1 MDQGINNS
9 WDCGPFT
16 IYHFHKFFTDVLKA
30 KSEISLPSDPLN
42 VGLFIRNFINFC
54 AAKGINAASNNEN
67 QISNSSTFFS
77 DFCNAFNYDKLE
89 EIGKTEKALVFQPD
103 LLTNATS
110 ENHLPEIIFDK
121 LMKGS
126 TTEINHLG
134 QQSGLLTLELKHIP
148 DRLID

>member
-1 MDQGINNS
+1 M
-9 WDCGPFT
+9 
-16 IYHFHKFFTDVLKA
+16 
-30 KSEISLPSDPLN
+30 
-42 VGLFIRNFINFC
+42 
-54 AAKGINAASNNEN
+54 
-67 QISNSSTFFS
+67 
-77 DFCNAFNYDKLE
+77 E

-134 QQSGLLTLELKHIP
+134 QQSGLLTLELKQIESIVH
-148 DRLID
+148 LVAF